1 MNIEH
6 WKTLTNFSEFF
17 RKNLHFVKQPMGV
30 APRARY
36 YLFFQCQNQDAKL
49 SQSSNY
55 LTWLKICTTY
65 HQSKI
70 SHLFAFSA
78 TFFLAGQLLSEEV
91 APAGSRYYYCLSVVV
106 RQLQLTRFDVS
117 CQLVKRAHVIECR
130 GHEGEVNH
138 GC

>member
-17 RKNLHFVKQPMGV
+17 RKNLHFVKQPMG
-30 APRARY
+30 
-36 YLFFQCQNQDAKL
+36 LHLGTICFFNVKIRMISKL

-55 LTWLKICTTY
+55 LTWPKICTTY
-65 HQSKI
+65 QSSKI

>member
-1 MNIEH
+1 MI
-6 WKTLTNFSEFF
+6 S
-17 RKNLHFVKQPMGV
+17 
-30 APRARY
+30 
-36 YLFFQCQNQDAKL
+36 KL

-55 LTWLKICTTY
+55 LTWPKICTTY
-65 HQSKI
+65 QSSKI